1 MPFTPAAPPRETVSK
16 KTYSPEQLA
25 EDFGS
30 GAGVAREGVRALY
43 GAISSAASPE
53 ALSLFRR
60 WKALFG
66 GACGRDARATA
77 GRLEPLAE
85 AYGVEGGRG
94 LRPAELLFAV
104 QTYYALFLKLL
115 AAEAAAFFRGLP
127 SPLPT
132 LTRAVGEGL
141 RRETED
147 LERGGIFRR
156 LKIRNFPGGDPFSW
170 HAFERDESLEQLVRA
185 LAARLGGYDPGTLG
199 GEGAGGRDLLKKLYQ
214 QLLPKCVRRDLGEFY
229 TPDWLAEHVLEQ
241 LGYEGD
247 PGARLL
253 DPACGSGTFLVSA
266 INRVRARHGRDRG
279 RAASGG
285 GELCRRILSNVVG
298 FDLNPLAVLAA
309 RTNYLIAL
317 GGTTPEGGEVE
328 IPVYLRDSV
337 LTAPSGAAAERFD
350 YVAGNP
356 PWVRWSRLPEAYRQE
371 VWPLWKGFGLFG
383 AKGFM
388 ARLATAELDFSMLF
402 LYACAGRYLKRGGR
416 LGFVITLEV
425 FKSKSAGRGFRRLRV
440 GDGPHLS
447 VLRVDDMVAL
457 NPFDAGN
464 KTSTVVLQKGRKTR
478 YPVPYIRWKP
488 EAGWVPDFR
497 TLKEALSHASTS
509 EQSAAPST
517 DDPTSPW
524 QTAGLQERR
533 VFEKLRG
540 AGAYRARRGMSSD
553 PYGVYHVEVL
563 KTFGGGR
570 VLIRNLHD
578 RGKAAVPCV
587 TRRVEAEHLFP
598 AVRGRDLERW
608 GYSISTAVV
617 CPNRSPRR
625 EDIVGESEM
634 RRTAPRTYA
643 YLHEFKDI
651 LLSRATLWA
660 FYGRDTT
667 LDRLP
672 ADGRDHYHRGVRK
685 AGRRGSVV
693 QEILVPFYVMRD
705 LGPYTFGTPKV
716 VWGRM
721 AGSIRAAVVGEGKIG
736 ETPKPV
742 LPLDT
747 TAFVAAASAE
757 EAHYLCAL
765 LNSRLINEAVAS
777 FSAAG
782 RGFAAPSVIKSLG
795 LFRFDRSNGVHAE
808 LARLSARCHRL
819 KSDAAGG
826 LKTLEEEIDRLALKL
841 WGVGPAE
848 FDAVSQED

>member
-1 MPFTPAAPPRETVSK
+1 MNCETVSK

-30 GAGVAREGVRALY
+30 GAETAREGVRALY
-43 GAISSAASPE
+43 ESICSAARPE
-53 ALSLFRR
+53 ALALFRR
-60 WKALFG
+60 WEVLFAG
-66 GACGRDARATA
+66 VCGCDAAA
-77 GRLEPLAE
+77 GRLGRLAE
-85 AYGVEGGRG
+85 AYGVEGGRR
-94 LRPAELLFAV
+94 LKAAELLFAV

-115 AAEAAAFFRGLP
+115 AAEAASFFRGLP

-132 LTRAVGEGL
+132 LARAGGGEL

-156 LKIRNFPGGDPFSW
+156 LSVENFPGGDPFSW
-170 HAFERDESLEQLVRA
+170 YVFEWNGRVEEFVRA
-185 LAARLGGYDPGTLG
+185 LAARLRVYDPATLCG
-199 GEGAGGRDLLKKLYQ
+199 DAAGGRDLLKKLYQ
-214 QLLPKCVRRDLGEFY
+214 QLLPKSVRRGLGEYY
-229 TPDWLAEHVLEQ
+229 TPDWLAEHVLDQ

-253 DPACGSGTFLVSA
+253 DPACGSGTFLVAA
-266 INRVRARHGRDRG
+266 INRVRARYGRD
-279 RAASGG
+279 RAASGEG
-285 GELCRRILSNVVG
+285 GLCRRILSNVVG

-317 GGTTPEGGEVE
+317 RGLTPEGGGVE
-328 IPVYLRDSV
+328 IPVHLRDSV
-337 LTAPSGAAAERFD
+337 QAARSGAAERFD

-371 VWPLWKGFGLFG
+371 VWPLWKEFGLFG
-383 AKGFM
+383 SKGFM

-402 LYACAGRYLKRGGR
+402 LYACAGRYLKDAGR

-425 FKSKSAGRGFRRLRV
+425 FKSKSAGAGFRRFRV
-440 GDGPHLS
+440 GGGPHLS
-447 VLRVDDMVAL
+447 ILRVDDMVAL

-464 KTSTVVLQKGRKTR
+464 KTSTVVLRKGRETR
-478 YPVPYIRWKP
+478 YPVRYVKWRP

-497 TLKEALSHASTS
+497 ALGEALNHASTT
-509 EQSAAPST
+509 EQTAAPST

-524 QTAGLQERR
+524 QTAGSHARA
-533 VFEKLRG
+533 VFERLRG

-563 KTFGGGR
+563 RALKGGR

-578 RGKAAVPCV
+578 RGKAEVPRV
-587 TRRVEAEHLFP
+587 ARRVEAEHLFP

-608 GYSISTAVV
+608 GHSINTAVV

-625 EDIVGESEM
+625 EDIVGEAEM
-634 RRTAPRTYA
+634 RARAPGTYA
-643 YLHEFKDI
+643 YLREFKDI

-667 LDRLP
+667 LARPP
-672 ADGRDHYHRGVRK
+672 AGGRDHYYRAVRK

-693 QEILVPFYVMRD
+693 QEILVPFYVVRD
-705 LGPYTFGTPKV
+705 LGVYTFQTPKV

-721 AGSIRAAVVGEGKIG
+721 AGSIRAAVVGEGEIG
-736 ETPKPV
+736 EVTRPV

-765 LNSRLINEAVAS
+765 LNSRLVNEAVAS

-782 RGFAAPSVIKSLG
+782 RGFAAPSVVKSLG
-795 LFRFDRSNGVHAE
+795 LVGFDGANEVHAE

-819 KSDAAGG
+819 KRAASSG
-826 LKTLEEEIDRLALKL
+826 LKTLEGEIDRLALKL
-841 WGVGPAE
+841 WGVRPAE
-848 FDAVSQED
+848 FDAASRED